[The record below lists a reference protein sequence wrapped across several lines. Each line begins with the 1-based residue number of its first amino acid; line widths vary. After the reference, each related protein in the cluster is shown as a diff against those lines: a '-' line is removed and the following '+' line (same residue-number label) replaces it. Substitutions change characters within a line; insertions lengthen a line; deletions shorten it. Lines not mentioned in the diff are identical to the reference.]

1 MEDHI
6 HALGP
11 QTNQIG
17 TFSFSL
23 LRTSSGSTN
32 IKTFSHFLFC
42 STQIQCF
49 AYNGCL
55 INFYQLNKASGTR
68 GVLFLSREDS
78 VLAVR
83 FVFSI
88 SISLEDLWLR
98 KDRELLSMSNL
109 TRVL

>member
-17 TFSFSL
+17 TFSFSV

-32 IKTFSHFLFC
+32 IKTLSHFLFC

-55 INFYQLNKASGTR
+55 INFYQLNKCFWDQRS
-68 GVLFLSREDS
+68 
-78 VLAVR
+78 AVSEQGR
-83 FVFSI
+83 QCSCC
-88 SISLEDLWLR
+88 
-98 KDRELLSMSNL
+98 
-109 TRVL
+109 